1 MVTHRKG
8 EYCEQESRI
17 TSLEEQVKTSFN
29 NQDDLK
35 ESIDKLN
42 KNQDKLNISLAELN
56 TTFKVLQILA
66 TLLLAALSPIFVFLI
81 LELIKMI
88 S

>member
-1 MVTHRKG
+1 MMTHRKG

-17 TSLEEQVKTSFN
+17 TSLEEKIKTSFN

-42 KNQDKLNISLAELN
+42 ENQDKLNISLAELN

-66 TLLLAALSPIFVFLI
+66 TLLLAALSPIVVFLI

>member
-1 MVTHRKG
+1 MMTHRKG
-8 EYCEQESRI
+8 EYCEQEKRI

-42 KNQDKLNISLAELN
+42 QNQYKLNISIEELN

-66 TLLLAALSPIFVFLI
+66 TLLLAALSPIVVFLI